1 MSSNQASRGGNHLAT
16 KKQASQKTLEQTLW
30 EAADKL
36 RGNQEPSE
44 YKHVVLGLVFLKYI
58 SDRFVER
65 RNNIEASL
73 SEDGIKPERWATFL
87 ESRDEYTGHNVF
99 WVPEDARWE
108 TIQSRAK
115 LPSVGQDIDQAM
127 DVIEKE
133 NPSLRGVLPRNYG
146 RDGLDKRRLGE
157 LVDLIGSIG
166 FTSSDDHGS
175 DDVLGRVYEYFLGQ
189 FAGKESGKE
198 AGAFYTPRWV
208 VRTLVEMLEPYSG
221 RVYDPAAGSGGM
233 FVESAKFV
241 QAHGGKRSDISVYGQ
256 EFTDTT
262 WKLAKMNMALRGI
275 EADFGPKSADSFTED
290 LHPDLRADYIIANP
304 PFNVSDWWDA
314 KLENDP
320 RWKYG
325 VPPQGN
331 ANFAWVQ
338 HFIYHLSPNGTAG
351 FVLANGSLSSNTGG
365 DGEIRRAIVEDD
377 LVDCIVSLPEK
388 LFFNFAGPVT
398 LWFISKNRHGNGLR
412 KRIGEVLFIDAR
424 KLGTMVSRKLR
435 ELTTEDIAQIAGTY
449 HAWRNHEGG
458 YEDVVGFA
466 KSANIEQIAKHD
478 FVLTPGR
485 YVGTPESGLDDELID
500 EKIKRLRTELFDEF
514 ERGRRLELAIRESL
528 AQGLDR

>member
-1 MSSNQASRGGNHLAT
+1 
-16 KKQASQKTLEQTLW
+16 
-30 EAADKL
+30 
-36 RGNQEPSE
+36 
-44 YKHVVLGLVFLKYI
+44 
-58 SDRFVER
+58 
-65 RNNIEASL
+65 
-73 SEDGIKPERWATFL
+73 
-87 ESRDEYTGHNVF
+87 
-99 WVPEDARWE
+99 
-108 TIQSRAK
+108 
-115 LPSVGQDIDQAM
+115 
-127 DVIEKE
+127 
-133 NPSLRGVLPRNYG
+133 
-146 RDGLDKRRLGE
+146 
-157 LVDLIGSIG
+157 
-166 FTSSDDHGS
+166 
-175 DDVLGRVYEYFLGQ
+175 
-189 FAGKESGKE
+189 
-198 AGAFYTPRWV
+198 
-208 VRTLVEMLEPYSG
+208 MLEPYSG

-304 PFNVSDWWDA
+304 PFNVSDWWDV

-351 FVLANGSLSSNTGG
+351 FVLANGSLSSNSGG

-388 LFFNFAGPVT
+388 LFLNFAGPVT
-398 LWFISKNRHGNGLR
+398 LWFISKNRHANGLR
-412 KRIGEVLFIDAR
+412 KRTGEVLFIDAR

-435 ELTTEDIAQIAGTY
+435 ELTTEDISQISGTY
-449 HAWRNHEGG
+449 HAWRNNDGG

-466 KSANIEQIAKHD
+466 KSATIEEIAKHD

-485 YVGTPESGLDDELID
+485 YVGTPESDPDDEPID
-500 EKIKRLRTELFDEF
+500 EKIERLKQELFTEF
-514 ERGRRLELAIRESL
+514 NRGREIEEEIRRLLGSV
-528 AQGLDR
+528 